1 MEQVDAEA
9 INHNTG
15 KKLSIPKGLT
25 IAFRYVSPD
34 SPYTDGDEPPEGV
47 PDAVRKYFSAY
58 KDRRY
63 IINPEHRLDESN
75 KGPSRDDQRS
85 LAAATAAL
93 GADPRTPRPLVMGM
107 PQDENAQVAAR
118 YQRLAAARFARTS
131 WSFQKLMEMN
141 GVDFSDAPPIP
152 EDIADIL
159 APVPDPLTA
168 PNPPTNLSAA
178 ASESGDAENPTSQE
192 QPDCEADD
200 AKGAEESPPSPP
212 SPAAL
217 AAAQRRATRA
227 SAQHDVPVQERSTRA
242 RKAPR
247 RY

>member
-34 SPYTDGDEPPEGV
+34 SPYTDGDEPHEGV

-93 GADPRTPRPLVMGM
+93 GADPRTPRPLVMGT

-168 PNPPTNLSAA
+168 PNPPTNLSAT